1 MKKLIGKLG
10 VISVLLIAMSTTV
23 FAKQKVYK
31 LKMATTWG
39 KTASPLIDTSIKMA
53 NLAKIMSNGQLDIR
67 VDSANKHKSPLG
79 ILDMVKAG
87 QYDIGHSASYY
98 WKGKD
103 INTLPFTSMPFG
115 MTAAEQYAWFYHGGG
130 LELMQKTYKIHKV
143 LSFPGGNTGV
153 QMGGW
158 FKKEIKSVEDLK
170 GLKIRIPGFAGEIM
184 AKAGALVTNIAPG
197 ELYTAF
203 ERNTIDAL
211 EWVGPSM
218 DINMGFHKV
227 AKYYYTGWHEPASE
241 LQFIVNKRAYKKL
254 PKNLQEV
261 LVLAFKLAAYDMYIQ
276 NYDMNA
282 KAWQKMK
289 KEHPQIKVKS
299 FPEDVKQLLK
309 DANKKLRK
317 SMAEKSPLLKEIFKS
332 QEDYMKTIREW
343 TIISDYQYIKDNI

>member
-10 VISVLLIAMSTTV
+10 VISVLLIAMSMTV
-23 FAKQKVYK
+23 CAKQKVYK

-39 KTASPLIDTSIKMA
+39 KTATPLIDTSLQVA
-53 NLAKIMSNGQLDIR
+53 HLAKVMSNGQLQIR
-67 VDSANKHKSPLG
+67 VDSANKHKAPLG
-79 ILDMVKAG
+79 VLDMVKAG
-87 QYDIGHSASYY
+87 QYDLGHSASYY

-115 MTAAEQYAWFYHGGG
+115 MTAPEQYAWFYHGGG
-130 LELMQKTYKIHKV
+130 LELMQKAYKKHKV

-158 FKKEIKSVEDLK
+158 FKDEIKSVDDLK
-170 GLKIRIPGFAGEIM
+170 GLKMRIPGFAGEIM
-184 AKAGALVTNIAPG
+184 AKAGALVTNIPPG

-241 LQFIVNKRAYKKL
+241 LQFIVNQRVFNKL
-254 PKNLQEV
+254 PKRLQEV
-261 LVLAFKLAAYDMYIQ
+261 LVLAFRLAAYDMYIQ

-289 KEHPQIKVKS
+289 KEHPEIKIKS
-299 FPEDVKQLLK
+299 FPDDVKKLLK
-309 DANKKLRK
+309 DANKKLRDNMASK
-317 SMAEKSPLLKEIFKS
+317 SKLLKEIFNS
-332 QEDYMKTIREW
+332 QEEYMKKVREW
-343 TIISDYQYIKDNI
+343 SIISDYQYIKDNL